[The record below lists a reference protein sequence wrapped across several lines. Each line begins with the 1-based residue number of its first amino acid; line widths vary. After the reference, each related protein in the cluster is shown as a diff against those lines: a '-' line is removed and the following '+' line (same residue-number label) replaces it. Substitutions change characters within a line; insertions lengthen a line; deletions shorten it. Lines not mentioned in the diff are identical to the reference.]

1 MNKLGNTPTAL
12 SSWMW
17 GLAQEL
23 IQRGL
28 DAKTL
33 FEQCGLDFALLN
45 QPEARYTV
53 AKTTDLWNKAVELTG
68 DEALG
73 LKVVKHITP
82 ATFHA
87 VGLSVLAS
95 ENLEQAFQRMSR
107 FIDLIT
113 DASQMKLGFTAQGEF
128 VAEILL
134 REGALPATQSIDG
147 FMALLANSGKGLG
160 DPTLTP
166 LRVELMRA
174 APSADLLPVFERY
187 FGAPVQYGCDHLRL
201 TYTKQ
206 AVQTRLKGGNAFVA
220 EHLDQASQA
229 AIDRI
234 KPSASLAMQLSQWV
248 RAQLAT
254 GTPGIE
260 DAASHLNM
268 SARNLQRKLAEEN
281 TTLGQI
287 IDEVRQVEAKNRLK
301 LTQDPVLNIALDLG
315 FSDSS
320 SFSRACKR
328 WFGKSPS
335 ELRQ

>member
-28 DAKTL
+28 DAKAL

-45 QPEARYTV
+45 QPEARYPV
-53 AKTTDLWNKAVELTG
+53 PKTTDLWNKAVELTS

-113 DASQMKLGFTAQGEF
+113 DASQMKLGFNTRGEF
-128 VAEILL
+128 EVDILL
-134 REGALPATQSIDG
+134 REGAQPATQSIDG
-147 FMALLANSGKGLG
+147 FMALLANAGKGLG
-160 DPTLTP
+160 EPSLAP
-166 LRVELMRA
+166 LRVELKRP
-174 APSADLLPVFERY
+174 APSEPMLAVFERY
-187 FGAPVQYGCDHLRL
+187 FGAPVQYSSDCLRL
-201 TYTKQ
+201 TFTREV
-206 AVQTRLKGGNAFVA
+206 VQTRLKGGNAFVA

-248 RAQLAT
+248 RAQLAE

-268 SARNLQRKLAEEN
+268 SARNLQRKLADEN
-281 TTLGQI
+281 TTLGHI

-301 LTQDPVLNIALDLG
+301 LTQDSILNIALDLG